1 VRLVATWAAVRKA
14 TVSSRKR
21 GHEVQT
27 FYFDMKD
34 GVPVRDRIGKQFRL
48 NSEAINYS
56 KALAESFR
64 NDPHAEP
71 DLMVV
76 VVDESGREVHRE
88 PVYPTVLP

>member
-1 VRLVATWAAVRKA
+1 
-14 TVSSRKR
+14 
-21 GHEVQT
+21 VQT

-34 GVPVRDRIGKQFRL
+34 GVPVRDRIGKRFRL

-56 KALAESFR
+56 KTLAESFR
-64 NDPHAEP
+64 SDPHAEP
-71 DLMVV
+71 DLMVI